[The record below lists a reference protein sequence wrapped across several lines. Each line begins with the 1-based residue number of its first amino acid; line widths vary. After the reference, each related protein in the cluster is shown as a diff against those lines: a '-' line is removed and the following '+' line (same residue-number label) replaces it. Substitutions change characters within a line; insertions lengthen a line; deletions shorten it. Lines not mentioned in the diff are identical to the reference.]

1 MSVLACRFVYA
12 FTITL
17 EKWFVLFSSMITS
30 FKEQSFEMLMIF
42 FYQKSKRYVKA
53 YTNSLLRCRLCLST
67 SHKRIALSIACKV
80 GSEDYF

>member
-42 FYQKSKRYVKA
+42 FIKRVKDM
-53 YTNSLLRCRLCLST
+53 LKPILIL
-67 SHKRIALSIACKV
+67 
-80 GSEDYF
+80 F